1 MATTTTT
8 SESGA
13 AAGVVGQLGGGT
25 EGQGGTHAAEMLSP
39 VFLFFLKSAVSRAS
53 AALGVDLTTYG
64 MVEVALVT

>member
-1 MATTTTT
+1 M
-8 SESGA
+8 
-13 AAGVVGQLGGGT
+13 VGQSGEGT

-39 VFLFFLKSAVSRAS
+39 LFLFFLKSVVSRVS